1 MEKLNGNHNKYK
13 DIIKNVDIS
22 ESRNEN
28 TVGSKRNMR
37 SAFAEGMLSL
47 NMNPCMPIVRIKSA
61 EERSRDAWNQTGRSF
76 IKTGNAIEK
85 AINDYAETESHRH

>member
-1 MEKLNGNHNKYK
+1 MVKF
-13 DIIKNVDIS
+13 VDIS